1 MVILA
6 KKMQELISIVNTSAT
21 QTYFHSYN
29 LFVKENRIVNLSEKF
44 LSVLTLNIESNTTN
58 LQKKK
63 FVIMKKHL

>member
-1 MVILA
+1 
-6 KKMQELISIVNTSAT
+6 MQELISIVNTSAT

-63 FVIMKKHL
+63 FVIMKKHLWTRK

>member
-1 MVILA
+1 
-6 KKMQELISIVNTSAT
+6 MQELISIVNTSAT